1 MPEIEREPAVEKVTP
16 KEARA
21 AAAEVSRDI
30 EKAWWRLCLRPT
42 SIRRSLLT
50 EGGGEVGEQRRMS

>member
-21 AAAEVSRDI
+21 AAAEVS
-30 EKAWWRLCLRPT
+30 P
-42 SIRRSLLT
+42 
-50 EGGGEVGEQRRMS
+50 GH